1 MPAEPLL
8 FTPLQ
13 LRSVILP
20 NRVVLS
26 PLCMYSARDGL
37 AGAFHLSH
45 LSAFARGRV
54 GLVFTEATAV
64 EPRGRISHGCCG
76 LWNDAQA
83 EAYAPI
89 ARYIS
94 ALGSVPAIQIA
105 HAGRKG
111 SARPP
116 WDGGLPLQA
125 SDAAGASPPWQT
137 VGPSAEPV
145 GPGWPAPQA
154 LTEAEIG
161 EVIEAFAAAARRAAN
176 AGFRV
181 LEVHAA
187 HGYLLH
193 SFLSPLS
200 NRRNDRY
207 GGEIG
212 GRMRLLLEV
221 VEAVRA
227 AWPRELPLFCR
238 ISSVDGPAEGWR
250 IEDSVVLA
258 RELAMRGVDVVDCSA
273 GGVAGP
279 PAYRASDTGQA
290 LESRSE
296 RGPGF
301 QVPYAERIRRE
312 TGVKTMAVGVIVDG
326 RQAEAILQ
334 DGRADLVALGRE
346 LMYDPF
352 WALHAAEAL
361 GADPERKLWP
371 DNYGWAIAR
380 RAEIKQ
386 QNAPRP
392 T

>member
-1 MPAEPLL
+1 MPSAPLL
-8 FTPLQ
+8 LAPLQ
-13 LRSVILP
+13 LRSVRLP

-26 PLCMYSARDGL
+26 PLCMYSARDGV
-37 AGAFHLSH
+37 AGDFHFSH
-45 LSAFARGRV
+45 LSTFARGGV

-94 ALGSVPAIQIA
+94 ALGSVPAIQLA

-111 SARPP
+111 SAGPP
-116 WDGGLPLQA
+116 WTGGAPLGA
-125 SDAAGASPPWQT
+125 GDARAGSPPWPT
-137 VGPSAEPV
+137 VGPSAIAV
-145 GPGWPAPQA
+145 GPEWSTPQA
-154 LTEAEIG
+154 LSEADIAG
-161 EVIEAFAAAARRAAN
+161 IIEAFAAAARRAAM

-181 LEVHAA
+181 LEIHAA

-193 SFLSPLS
+193 SFLSPLC

-221 VEAVRA
+221 TEAVRA
-227 AWPRELPLFCR
+227 AWPDELPLFCR

-250 IEDSVVLA
+250 IEDSIVLA
-258 RELAMRGVDVVDCSA
+258 RELAARGVDVVDCSA

-279 PAYRASDTGQA
+279 PAYRASDTGQP
-290 LESRSE
+290 LKTRSE

-312 TGVKTMAVGVIVDG
+312 AGVKTMAVGVIVEG

-334 DGRADLVALGRE
+334 EGRADLVALGRE

-352 WALHAAEAL
+352 WTLRAAEAL

-371 DNYGWAIAR
+371 LNYGWAIQR

-386 QNAPRP
+386 QNAPGAA
-392 T
+392 